1 MCLNHLVTNSSN
13 LAYSSL
19 LQIIDIRWDSSSG
32 QYAVSNKYGSSD
44 TQTDMNQTVAAELT
58 YAMYLMYNSSGTN
71 KTTDQN
77 RLVGQLF
84 KMYSSYIDSNAYVR
98 VDNNAE
104 GYSDN
109 YADNITSATQSMYN
123 QCVSHATTVAGY
135 SSISAAWSSS
145 DIYTISGDD
154 VILGGID
161 LSLGSSQQ
169 ITGITVTIDGSEY
182 SGTVKW
188 SSDGSSNWKTIS
200 SSNYISSSNSTV
212 WIKIS
217 ASAFSNS
224 NTTASITITF
234 KTASFYTYHST
245 MFMFAYNRSSVGQ
258 QVGYVVSERET
269 SYISASVSQTIT
281 LTIPIDIEVTKADVN
296 NSSQSIEDIG
306 FYIYYISG
314 STTYYLTTSGTWSTT
329 KTIHYTNSDGK
340 ISFSNVQID
349 PDTTVYVQECATG
362 NLYYRNEGTT
372 KSYTYTSSNSSHT
385 YPFTD
390 TPISLTIYKYTTY
403 KSSDSGEDHDAMESV
418 SFYLYY
424 VDGKKW
430 VQGTGTYDLKSYGS
444 TPTAYSTGSN
454 GSVTIYGL
462 KAGTYYIYEASINWS
477 KNTGFYLE
485 DQDSSDGDPSITGTE
500 NYVYCGSQTLTNT
513 GSSSEFT
520 YTCYNKKSGSL
531 TIKKTG
537 HYAPS
542 SESNNSESI
551 DASFALLFWDG
562 TNYYWVS
569 GNNGESY
576 IKTYTLATKTNYS
589 SAATSYS
596 TDSGKVTIYNLRIG
610 TYYIFETAILT
621 DGYYLEDQVAE
632 DGAPD
637 VSVDEDWV
645 YKGSKSVSQNT
656 NSSVSYINYTGW
668 LDINKYDK
676 YTEDLL
682 EGVSFALLYYDG
694 TNYYWVNGDAG
705 SAKQYIKATESNVSK
720 ATQYTTDS
728 EGNISICYLKFGTY
742 YIYETAIDWD
752 VTGPYYLADQ
762 PDASGRPD
770 DPSEGMTEWKYRG
783 TITLESET
791 APSVTCSIW
800 NYISGNLEITKTDLD
815 AEEYLGETYYI
826 SNTGFKLL
834 YVKDRDGNK
843 VYDADGN
850 LGIWVTGDIGEM
862 KTYDTSTTTDK
873 ATEYFTNSTGK
884 VTVDSLRLGTYYI
897 FESTSNELLGYYLSD
912 QTTSNGLSYT
922 YYKTKGTREYN
933 AVLCE
938 TVVIHSS
945 NYDADDCSTHDS
957 HNPTKVEI
965 QNVRRVKLCGYVWVD
980 ESTNKSTTGDGG
992 YNSLYDV
999 GSEDIVQNVT
1009 VMVKYKSDN
1018 KVKVKATSYTEES
1031 RIILL

>member
-1 MCLNHLVTNSSN
+1 MTAYLARLAGSIIYQRNTEQSTATHGTDNAKGAISYYFYQLQSSIDTYMGVSLHGSNTDGETTSINDTYKTIAENYQDIVSKSDSTTSKISVNANNKSVTTSGSYTIVSGIVLQYGSGFISGISATN
-13 LAYSSL
+13 YSGTIWYSVYS
-19 LQIIDIRWDSSSG
+19 SSSG
-32 QYAVSNKYGSSD
+32 SWGSWYSTFASYSEEFVLSNNHITSGSTIRLRFTTSGFTSNASESTVTFTQD
-44 TQTDMNQTVAAELT
+44 TCLYPCTIAIVGSLTEDAQICGVITCAENTTKLTTELT
-58 YAMYLMYNSSGTN
+58 
-71 KTTDQN
+71 
-77 RLVGQLF
+77 F
-84 KMYSSYIDSNAYVR
+84 P
-98 VDNNAE
+98 
-104 GYSDN
+104 
-109 YADNITSATQSMYN
+109 
-123 QCVSHATTVAGY
+123 
-135 SSISAAWSSS
+135 
-145 DIYTISGDD
+145 
-154 VILGGID
+154 
-161 LSLGSSQQ
+161 
-169 ITGITVTIDGSEY
+169 
-182 SGTVKW
+182 
-188 SSDGSSNWKTIS
+188 
-200 SSNYISSSNSTV
+200 
-212 WIKIS
+212 
-217 ASAFSNS
+217 
-224 NTTASITITF
+224 
-234 KTASFYTYHST
+234 
-245 MFMFAYNRSSVGQ
+245 
-258 QVGYVVSERET
+258 
-269 SYISASVSQTIT
+269 
-281 LTIPIDIEVTKADVN
+281 LTIPIDIEVTKTDAN
-296 NSSQSIEDIG
+296 NSGQSIENIG

-314 STTYYLTTSGTWSTT
+314 STKYYLTTSGTWSTT
-329 KTIHYTNSDGK
+329 RTVHYTDSDGK

-500 NYVYCGSQTLTNT
+500 NYVYRGSQTLTNT

-770 DPSEGMTEWKYRG
+770 DPSEGMTEWKYRR